1 MAAGA
6 EHREKC
12 VSESLVLAWVWGIAS
27 YQHPFMNDLVV
38 INAVLSKEPSRLH
51 ETPEN
56 GILIAVPDVALEMD
70 PRALLVPSPLRVIGS
85 IFADQQPALLL
96 LLACQLTLRY
106 RLEPIAT
113 GEPDQSA
120 IDILEITN
128 MLKMR
133 RKCCARRL
141 PHACTST

>member
-1 MAAGA
+1 
-6 EHREKC
+6 
-12 VSESLVLAWVWGIAS
+12 
-27 YQHPFMNDLVV
+27 MNDLVV
-38 INAVLSKEPSRLH
+38 INAVLSKEPSRLN

-56 GILIAVPDVALEMD
+56 GILIAVPDVAPEMD

-96 LLACQLTLRY
+96 LLECQLTLRY

-113 GEPDQSA
+113 SEPDQSA
-120 IDILEITN
+120 IDIPEITN

-133 RKCCARRL
+133 RESAAFTLRHVL
-141 PHACTST
+141 PS